1 MNTNEFSEK
10 LMKLSMDLQNA
21 SPEKQSA
28 FAKLFSYT
36 KEALENGFTQEE
48 IQIIVVTAFQVQTN
62 PELKQLWSIL
72 MGTIDI
78 NPKDEFQ

>member
-21 SPEKQSA
+21 SPEKQRA

>member
-1 MNTNEFSEK
+1 
-10 LMKLSMDLQNA
+10 MDLQNA
-21 SPEKQSA
+21 SQEKQRA

-72 MGTIDI
+72 MGTIKID
-78 NPKDEFQ
+78 PKDEFQ